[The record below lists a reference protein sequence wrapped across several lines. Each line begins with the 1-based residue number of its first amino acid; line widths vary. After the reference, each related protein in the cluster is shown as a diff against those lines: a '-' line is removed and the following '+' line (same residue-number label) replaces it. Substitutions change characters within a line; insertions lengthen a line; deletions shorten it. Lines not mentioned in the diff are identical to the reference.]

1 MLSWR
6 MKQQSEGKGFHKRL
20 EEKFGS
26 VLHANRSTVQ
36 ASRYLQ
42 IIIMPTRSN
51 S

>member
-1 MLSWR
+1 

-26 VLHANRSTVQ
+26 ILHANRSTVQ
-36 ASRYLQ
+36 ESRHLQ
-42 IIIMPTRSN
+42 ILIMPSRSK